1 MNDPVGPI
9 LPLTWEQWGLILVPL
24 YILLVLW
31 MQWCMRKVKGGR

>member
-1 MNDPVGPI
+1 MIADS
-9 LPLTWEQWGLILVPL
+9 LTRHLTWEQWGLILVPL